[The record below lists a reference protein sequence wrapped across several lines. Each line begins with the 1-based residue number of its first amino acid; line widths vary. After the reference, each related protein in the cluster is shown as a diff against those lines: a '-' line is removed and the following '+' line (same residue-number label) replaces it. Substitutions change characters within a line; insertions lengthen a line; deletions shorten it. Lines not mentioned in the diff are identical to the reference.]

1 MDLFLCLPHT
11 QRYILNHL
19 YTGGKMAECKCG
31 YTTDAEKNCNGTH
44 KIVKQV
50 KQDLINKI
58 HAINMGEENNQLNA
72 FGMKIIILDMLK

>member
-1 MDLFLCLPHT
+1 
-11 QRYILNHL
+11 
-19 YTGGKMAECKCG
+19 MAECKCG
-31 YTTDAEKNCNGTH
+31 YTTDAEKKCNGAH

-58 HAINMGEENNQLNA
+58 HAIKMGEENNQLNA